1 MKPNYAPSAQPQGT
15 AVLVGVDFSEPLFEA
30 QLEEAV
36 ELISSAG
43 ANVASTITGKRH
55 KPDSATFVGSGKV
68 EEIAAAVE
76 DADASLVVFNHQLS
90 PIQIR
95 NVEKSV
101 GVRVIDRTDLILDIF
116 AQRARSAE
124 GKLQVELAQM
134 QHLLTRLVRGW
145 THLERQRGGIGVR
158 GGPGESQLEI
168 DRRLVGDRIK
178 RLKDKLKKL
187 QRQRNT
193 QRSGRARSDT
203 FSVSIVGYTNA
214 GKSTLFNRLTGATAY
229 VADQLFATLD
239 TTTRRIY
246 VGDRRTNYEND
257 FNNGNGSDE
266 NHASSKFNVALSDT
280 VGFIRH
286 LPHGLVAAFHAT
298 LTEALEADLLL
309 HVVDASN
316 PMRDQQ
322 IFEVNKVLIEI
333 GAASIPQIIVYNKI
347 DRLDVGQMSTPHGAI
362 IRNED
367 DKISEVRVS
376 AKSGAGLDLLRDVM
390 RERAKSVR
398 SIEGDRF
405 DRANFVDDEEIPA
418 NAEAAGNTNNADNE
432 GNSESQDEA
441 ALLDQAQY
449 RAHLEVH

>member
-1 MKPNYAPSAQPQGT
+1 MKPNYAPSAQPQGS
-15 AVLVGVDFSEPLFEA
+15 AVLVGIDFSEPLFEA

-43 ANVASTITGKRH
+43 AIVADTITGKRY
-55 KPDSATFVGSGKV
+55 KPDAATFAGSGKV
-68 EEIAAAVE
+68 EEIAAAVA

-95 NVEKSV
+95 NVEKIV

-116 AQRARSAE
+116 GQRARSAE

-168 DRRLVGDRIK
+168 DRRLVGDKIK

-187 QRQRNT
+187 ERQRHT

-214 GKSTLFNRLTGATAY
+214 GKSTLFNRLTGATSY

-239 TTTRRIY
+239 TTTRRVF
-246 VGDRRTNYEND
+246 VGAGVGADAASET
-257 FNNGNGSDE
+257 S
-266 NHASSKFNVALSDT
+266 SSKVNVALSDT
-280 VGFIRH
+280 VGFIRN

-298 LTEALEADLLL
+298 LTEALEADVLL

-322 IFEVNKVLIEI
+322 VLEVNKVLAEI
-333 GAASIPQIIVYNKI
+333 GAASIPQIVVYNKI
-347 DRLDVGQMSTPHGAI
+347 DLLNEGQMSSPLGAI
-362 IRNED
+362 VRDVDGKIIEIRT
-367 DKISEVRVS
+367 S
-376 AKSGAGLDLLRDVM
+376 ATSGAGLELVRDAM
-390 RERAKSVR
+390 REFASVAYLER
-398 SIEGDRF
+398 SYLKNSYATAQCSPINDA
-405 DRANFVDDEEIPA
+405 ANDHRDEEIYDEKYPEEKQEILLA
-418 NAEAAGNTNNADNE
+418 QALNT
-432 GNSESQDEA
+432 
-441 ALLDQAQY
+441 
-449 RAHLEVH
+449 AHLEVH